1 MFIRATVIAHRFLKK
16 FAENHCRT
24 EGVKTVKT
32 EGDDRI
38 MRTGTAISAEIRGNV
53 VELNGNKGKG

>member
-1 MFIRATVIAHRFLKK
+1 MRATVIAHSFLKK
-16 FAENHCRT
+16 FAENLFRT
-24 EGVKTVKT
+24 EGVKTVKA

-38 MRTGTAISAEIRGNV
+38 MRTGTAISAEIKENV